1 MVVFLYFILWGH
13 SWHIWLVYEA
23 WDLNE
28 TVHVLVM
35 KSSCQGPGGQN
46 FKIILVRFPQ
56 AVLERL
62 CKLESVLIFYF
73 TYESSPSVRYL
84 FPSTFRER
92 ATCLLC
98 DPISDLLQRRS
109 SSMLVLRISPETSQE
124 SKFLREVA
132 AFRSELVSPCCFWHG
147 KQVVWLAINTSIT
160 LWLWRVPEFGWY
172 SL

>member
-1 MVVFLYFILWGH
+1 MIG
-13 SWHIWLVYEA
+13 IWSLGLK
-23 WDLNE
+23 WDCRSFGNE
-28 TVHVLVM
+28 ELSPRSLGV
-35 KSSCQGPGGQN
+35 
-46 FKIILVRFPQ
+46 KIMLVRFTQ

-73 TYESSPSVRYL
+73 TYESSASLRYL

-92 ATCLLC
+92 AACLMC

-109 SSMLVLRISPETSQE
+109 SSMVVLRISPETSQE
-124 SKFLREVA
+124 SKFPREVA

-160 LWLWRVPEFGWY
+160 LWLWRVPEFGWH